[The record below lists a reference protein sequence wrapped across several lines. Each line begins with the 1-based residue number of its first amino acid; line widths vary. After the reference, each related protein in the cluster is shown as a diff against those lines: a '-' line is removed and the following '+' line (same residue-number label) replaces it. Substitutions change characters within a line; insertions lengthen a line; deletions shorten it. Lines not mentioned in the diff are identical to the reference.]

1 MENFFKNTK
10 SMDYLQLLVA
20 FYTCCHTVIKTREN
34 TDIAHYKCAQ
44 MELQKKKKNYL
55 VTTKFI

>member
-1 MENFFKNTK
+1 
-10 SMDYLQLLVA
+10 MDYLQLLVA